1 VSSTFF
7 LHPFAPSNRCTTA
20 AWLRA
25 YTSQQQRLQAQTI
38 ALIDSSFPTSHPI
51 PHKPAAMATSTI
63 VGLLA
68 LLALTWSPA
77 LVAAD
82 GYTNGRATF
91 YGA

>member
-1 VSSTFF
+1 
-7 LHPFAPSNRCTTA
+7 
-20 AWLRA
+20 
-25 YTSQQQRLQAQTI
+25 
-38 ALIDSSFPTSHPI
+38 
-51 PHKPAAMATSTI
+51 MATSTI